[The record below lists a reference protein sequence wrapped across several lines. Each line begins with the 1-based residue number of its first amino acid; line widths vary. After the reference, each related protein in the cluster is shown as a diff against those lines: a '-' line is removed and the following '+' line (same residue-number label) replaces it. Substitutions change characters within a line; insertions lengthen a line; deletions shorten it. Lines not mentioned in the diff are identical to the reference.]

1 VEKEAEM
8 GIFDRKPKTRR
19 KYSMRPLKQRF
30 EARAE
35 EMFRNIPTKDPSLG
49 PAPKHLPGTTYAM
62 QGHVAFSD
70 VMEKIIRARLTVLSL
85 FAFRSSLAPRTYP
98 II

>member
-8 GIFDRKPKTRR
+8 GLFDRKQKTRR
-19 KYSMRPLKQRF
+19 KYAKRPLKQRF

-35 EMFRNIPTKDPSLG
+35 EMFRGMPTKDLSLG
-49 PAPKHLPGTTYAM
+49 PAPKHLPGTTHAM
-62 QGHVAFSD
+62 QGRVSFSD
-70 VMEKIIRARLTVLSL
+70 AIEKIIRARLTVLSL
-85 FAFRSSLAPRTYP
+85 FAFRRSLAPRTCL